1 MVAKVLDSVQRLP
14 DGKELVRW
22 HLVDDNYQVIK
33 PVEQFLR
40 FKQSCGSAIGTIK
53 IYAEKLKAFW
63 KYLDIKVLDW
73 QDFDLEE
80 MAEFNHWYLTGGL
93 LLDENFV
100 SSNSENILVPRNE
113 STVNLAL
120 TAVVQFYD
128 FHVRRKTFDDKN
140 LCVYRKPRRE
150 NQSGM
155 FAGYRKESPVKVKL
169 VKNKERE
176 KFPGCLTPDQVC
188 TLIDTCNQYRDKLML
203 WLLADTGMR
212 KGELLGLHWSDIDWN
227 ARTLKIVRRDNI
239 NHAYAKG
246 RERELS
252 LAGLMTNREFCKIL
266 SKYSDI
272 DYPHDVVKNLGHD
285 MVFVVLH
292 KGSPSYGKPLEP
304 QNLNKLLKRLHQK
317 TDIDITRIYP
327 HLFRHTFA
335 THNIRKG
342 REKGQDQEKTA
353 KSVQRQL
360 GHKSIATTLDIYEHS
375 FDEAEMLN
383 EMERVTEGK

>member
-1 MVAKVLDSVQRLP
+1 MAKVLESVQCLP
-14 DGKELVRW
+14 HGKELVRW

-33 PVEQFLR
+33 PVERFLR
-40 FKQSCGSAIGTIK
+40 FKQLGGCAVGTIK

-63 KYLDIKVLDW
+63 KYLDIKVLNW
-73 QDFDLEE
+73 QDFNQEK
-80 MAEFNHWYLTGGL
+80 MAEFGYWYLTGGL
-93 LLDENFV
+93 LLEEKFA
-100 SSNSENILVPRNE
+100 SPNSEDILSPRNE
-113 STVNLAL
+113 STANLAL

-128 FHVRRKTFDDKN
+128 FHISNGTIDNKYLWK
-140 LCVYRKPRRE
+140 YRKPYRQK
-150 NQSGM
+150 QSGM

-169 VKNKERE
+169 VKYKEPQ
-176 KFPGCLTPDQVC
+176 KFPGCLTPDQVD
-188 TLIDTCNQYRDKLML
+188 TLINACYQDRDKLIL
-203 WLLADTGMR
+203 WLLDDTGMR

-227 ARTLKIVRRDNI
+227 ARTLKIVRRDNV

-246 RERELS
+246 RERTLS
-252 LAGLMTNREFCKIL
+252 LAELMKDREFCKIL
-266 SKYSDI
+266 KKYSDI

-292 KGSPSYGKPLEP
+292 KGSTSYGKPLEP

-317 TDIDITRIYP
+317 TDIDITRVYP

-335 THNIRKG
+335 TRTIREG
-342 REKGQDQEKTA
+342 REKRQDQEKTA

-383 EMERVTEGK
+383 EMERVTQEK